1 MITFIP
7 PTVRRAF
14 LLVILSFLAVA
25 VPALAQN
32 APLVALVN
40 SGGQLL
46 VSSGDG
52 TFRWIVTNPG
62 ETLVGDF
69 VWSPS
74 GDQLFFA
81 VNTGSAVSLRAASIA
96 QQSVSELGQ
105 AASGMLTLS
114 PDGNFA
120 FTQQPDGTYSIVSS
134 SGGSLT
140 LPITNDAGAR
150 YTYTGV
156 WSQTLPFAA
165 YWGYAGNSKLAVT
178 NAANGQTVLVD
189 SGRTSPV
196 LPLHWVSGTASLIY
210 RDSDGQIRIAN
221 FGCLQSQCSGS
232 PADLNVRT
240 LATADADIAT
250 DNTHLYF
257 RSANSIA
264 AVPLA
269 CASADN
275 CLTSAVPL
283 ATNAVPQ
290 TSLSASN
297 GVLLYTAYAQ
307 DLNNSADREV
317 RAVNLACIASGG
329 CSAQTIITSAIAG
342 ALSPNG
348 RFAVIESSNG
358 LESLDLTTGARAYLS
373 ERGAPLTRA
382 RWQN

>member
-1 MITFIP
+1 MITLIL

-14 LLVILSFLAVA
+14 LLVILSLLAVA

-32 APLVALVN
+32 TPLVALVN

-52 TFRWIVTNPG
+52 AFRWIVTNPG
-62 ETLVGDF
+62 ESLVGDF
-69 VWSPS
+69 VWSPR

-81 VNTGSAVSLRAASIA
+81 VNTGSAISLRAASIA
-96 QQSVSELGQ
+96 QQSVTELGQ

-114 PDGNFA
+114 PDGSFA

-134 SGGSLT
+134 SGSSLP
-140 LPITNDAGAR
+140 LPITNDVGAR

-165 YWGYAGNSKLAVT
+165 YWGYDGNSKLAVT

-189 SGRTSPV
+189 SGRTSPI
-196 LPLHWVSGTASLIY
+196 LPLLWREGTSQLIY
-210 RDSDGQIRIAN
+210 RDADGQIRIAD
-221 FGCLQSQCSGS
+221 FSCLQTQCSGS
-232 PADLNVRT
+232 PADLGVRT
-240 LATADADIAT
+240 LATADADIAA
-250 DNTHLYF
+250 DDTHLYF
-257 RSANSIA
+257 RSANTIA
-264 AVPLA
+264 AVALA
-269 CASADN
+269 CAASDN

-290 TSLSASN
+290 TSISASN

-307 DLNNSADREV
+307 DLNNPSDREV
-317 RAVNLACIASGG
+317 RAVNLACVASGG
-329 CSAQTIITSAIAG
+329 CAAQTVAASAIAG
-342 ALSPNG
+342 ALSSDG
-348 RFAVIESSNG
+348 RFAVIESANG